1 MFPVWLLGCFAYDA
15 YQKLSKSRSGVYVS
29 SFVFASMLCILFTAR
44 VPIRKFALATNEAH
58 RTAWLSRLMLH
69 LPHHQL
75 VFVGGHV
82 PWLARASTSFVGM
95 VLVTAVFIT
104 WALLLLNGLS
114 LKISAP
120 IAGWIRSVADSTFA
134 LYLLHLPL
142 LILIVSVMGKPI
154 RGWGLSALIL
164 LLIILI
170 CVGLALLF
178 DALKRNLRLRME
190 RPRMVPRQTL

>member
-1 MFPVWLLGCFAYDA
+1 MG
-15 YQKLSKSRSGVYVS
+15 
-29 SFVFASMLCILFTAR
+29 
-44 VPIRKFALATNEAH
+44 
-58 RTAWLSRLMLH
+58 
-69 LPHHQL
+69 
-75 VFVGGHV
+75 
-82 PWLARASTSFVGM
+82 
-95 VLVTAVFIT
+95 LVTAVFIT

-142 LILIVSVMGKPI
+142 LILIVSAMGKPI

-190 RPRMVPRQTL
+190 RPRMVPRQALDG